1 MDSNSVQNGA
11 KEENATAR
19 YAPGSVEDRLLKLDA
34 ETAKKAFHQ
43 SRTLKRVGVLCIAT
57 GILFLLLVLSFL
69 VFPRL
74 IPGGSGQFVKT
85 MRNKAIL
92 MAPMIVLF
100 PAFGVTLRYY
110 RTTAAKWLIRI
121 VSIVMVAGGIFSMVV
136 EARESNVGAFI
147 GDLISVLISLRLCV
161 ITYNELLFGP
171 NAPSHHQLGYVHT
184 KWKSHHTP
192 EHIPEHVHK
201 PPKFAKACFFLSFLM
216 IPVVLLRGLDD
227 FSNMQMSSKSQ
238 EYFERGKKAF
248 DEAARAEKVQ
258 EAVDKYGKA
267 YFYFSLAASDKANED
282 VHVYLGICYARGL
295 GAPRNDAEAFHQLS
309 MYPAVTNEYPDAQY
323 QLGILY
329 LYGRGTDPDVAQ
341 AAKLLQAAAERGQ
354 KDARELLGY
363 PEIDPDSPLAADDAP
378 DYGGLTVE
386 EYLVRKVAESEGL

>member
-1 MDSNSVQNGA
+1 MDSNSVQNGV

-19 YAPGSVEDRLLKLDA
+19 YAPGSAEDKLLKLDA

-43 SRTLKRVGVLCIAT
+43 SRTLKRIGGLCIAT

-74 IPGGSGQFVKT
+74 MPGGTEQFVRT

-92 MAPMIVLF
+92 MAPLIVLF
-100 PAFGVTLRYY
+100 PAYGVVLRCY
-110 RTTAAKWLIRI
+110 RTTAAKWLFRI
-121 VSIVMVAGGIFSMVV
+121 VSILMVVGGILSMIVQ
-136 EARESNVGAFI
+136 ARESNVGAFI
-147 GDLISVLISLRLCV
+147 GELVSVLISLRLCV
-161 ITYNELLFGP
+161 ISYNELLFGP

-184 KWKSHHTP
+184 KWKSRQTP

-201 PPKFAKACFFLSFLM
+201 PPKYAKACFYLSFLM
-216 IPVVLLRGLDD
+216 IPVFLLRGLDD
-227 FSNMQMSSKSQ
+227 FSDMRNSTKAQ
-238 EYFERGKKAF
+238 EYFERGRKAF

-258 EAVDKYGKA
+258 DAVDKYGKA
-267 YFYFSLAASDKANED
+267 YFYFSLAASDRSNQD

-295 GAPRNDAEAFHQLS
+295 GASHNDAEAFHQLS
-309 MYPAVTNEYPDAQY
+309 MYPAVTNNYPDAQY

-363 PEIDPDSPLAADDAP
+363 PEVDPDSPLAEVDAP

-386 EYLVRKVAESEGL
+386 EYLVRKAAESEGL

>member
-1 MDSNSVQNGA
+1 MNSNSVQNGA
-11 KEENATAR
+11 MEENATPR
-19 YAPGSVEDRLLKLDA
+19 YAPGSAEDKLLKLDA

-43 SRTLKRVGVLCIAT
+43 SRTLKRFGALGFVSGFV
-57 GILFLLLVLSFL
+57 FLLIVLSFL
-69 VFPRL
+69 VFPNWM
-74 IPGGSGQFVKT
+74 PGASEAFIRT
-85 MRNKAIL
+85 MRNRAIL
-92 MAPMIVLF
+92 FSPLIVVF
-100 PAFGVTLRYY
+100 PAFGITLRYY
-110 RTTAAKWLIRI
+110 RTTGAKWLYRI
-121 VSIVMVAGGIFSMVV
+121 ISIILVVVGILAMIVQ
-136 EARESNVGAFI
+136 ARESRIGAFI
-147 GDLISVLISLRLCV
+147 GDLVGVLISLRLCV

-184 KWKSHHTP
+184 KWKSGQKP

-201 PPKFAKACFFLSFLM
+201 PPKYAKVCFYLSFLM
-216 IPVVLLRGLDD
+216 IPVFLLRGLDE
-227 FSNMQMSSKSQ
+227 FSSMQNSTKAQ
-238 EYFERGKKAF
+238 EYFERGQKAF
-248 DEAARAEKVQ
+248 DEAARSEKVQ
-258 EAVDKYGKA
+258 DAVDKYGKA
-267 YFYFSLAASDKANED
+267 YFYFSLAASDKSNED

-309 MYPAVTNEYPDAQY
+309 MYPAVTNNYPDAQY

-363 PEIDPDSPLAADDAP
+363 PEIDPDSPLAADQAP

-386 EYLVRKVAESEGL
+386 EYLVRKAAETEGL

>member
-1 MDSNSVQNGA
+1 MENNSVQNGV
-11 KEENATAR
+11 KEENATGR
-19 YAPGSVEDRLLKLDA
+19 YAPGSVEDKLLKLDA

-43 SRTLKRVGVLCIAT
+43 SRTLKRIGGLCIAT

-74 IPGGSGQFVKT
+74 MPGGTEQFVRT

-92 MAPMIVLF
+92 MTPLIVLF
-100 PAFGVTLRYY
+100 PAYGVVLRSC
-110 RTTAAKWLIRI
+110 RTTGAKWLYRI
-121 VSIVMVAGGIFSMVV
+121 ISIILVVVGILSMIVQ
-136 EARESNVGAFI
+136 ARESRIGAFI
-147 GDLISVLISLRLCV
+147 GDLVGVLISLRLCV

-184 KWKSHHTP
+184 KWKSRQTP

-201 PPKFAKACFFLSFLM
+201 PPKYAKACFYLSFLM
-216 IPVVLLRGLDD
+216 IPVFLLRGLDE
-227 FSNMQMSSKSQ
+227 FSSMQNSTKAQ
-238 EYFERGKKAF
+238 EYFERGQKAF

-258 EAVDKYGKA
+258 DAVDKYGKA
-267 YFYFSLAASDKANED
+267 YFYFSLAASDKSNED

-295 GAPRNDAEAFHQLS
+295 GAQQNDAEAFHQLS
-309 MYPAVTNEYPDAQY
+309 MYPAVTNNYPDAQY

-363 PEIDPDSPLAADDAP
+363 PEIDPDSPLAADQAP

-386 EYLVRKVAESEGL
+386 EYLVRKAAETEGL